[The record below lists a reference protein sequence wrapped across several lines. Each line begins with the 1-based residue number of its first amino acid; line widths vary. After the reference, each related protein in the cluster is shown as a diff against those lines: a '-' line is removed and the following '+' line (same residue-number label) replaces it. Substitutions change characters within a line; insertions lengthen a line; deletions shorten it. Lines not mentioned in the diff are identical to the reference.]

1 MISEY
6 LLWRASDLTIHAG
19 RRAEKSGTV
28 VDMNFDLAKNLHI
41 QTESRVELRG
51 TGSPIK

>member
-6 LLWRASDLTIHAG
+6 LLWKVRDLTIHAG

-28 VDMNFDLAKNLHI
+28 IDMNFDLARTLHI
-41 QTESRVELRG
+41 QTVSRVRFSG
-51 TGSPIK
+51 MCSPIK